1 MVLLCSWPSFWLLV
15 NYPSPGM
22 LLTVVFVMVSFTTLG
37 GVPVM
42 LLISELLPKRIRAL
56 GFALVYSIGVAIF
69 GGFAQYFATQ
79 SIVLLDSLTAPAWY
93 LGGGTLL
100 SMLALLYV
108 KEPPKNCSK
117 YVLLRYRSFTTLEQS
132 SMFILWYS
140 ASSTFGKDS
149 DIVMGVRAQQK
160 KKPAVRW
167 WKPHLAN

>member
-108 KEPPKNCSK
+108 KRTGQRIAVNMFYCVTVHSQHWSNPVCSFSGIVPA
-117 YVLLRYRSFTTLEQS
+117 VLLARIQ
-132 SMFILWYS
+132 
-140 ASSTFGKDS
+140 

-160 KKPAVRW
+160 KNPPFAGGSRI
-167 WKPHLAN
+167 

>member
-1 MVLLCSWPSFWLLV
+1 
-15 NYPSPGM
+15 M

-108 KEPPKNCSK
+108 KEPAKRIAVN
-117 YVLLRYRSFTTLEQS
+117 
-132 SMFILWYS
+132 MFIALPFIHNTGAIQYVHS
-140 ASSTFGKDS
+140 L
-149 DIVMGVRAQQK
+149 V
-160 KKPAVRW
+160 
-167 WKPHLAN
+167 